1 MVQGQNST
9 QRCLS
14 ENQCCQQRQRSA
26 TSWRPFGKDGL
37 KLHTHTHFITPG
49 GGAERAANAVLL
61 IHFSRYVLV
70 SLKPIQSKSSL
81 RFTVPFACYIFA
93 DSRVLV
99 MSAAWLEG
107 HSSSVQHPILG

>member
-1 MVQGQNST
+1 MS
-9 QRCLS
+9 RCIAN
-14 ENQCCQQRQRSA
+14 EIRRD
-26 TSWRPFGKDGL
+26 TDT
-37 KLHTHTHFITPG
+37 HTHTQFITPG

-81 RFTVPFACYIFA
+81 RFTIPFACYIFA

-107 HSSSVQHPILG
+107 DSSSVQRPILGS